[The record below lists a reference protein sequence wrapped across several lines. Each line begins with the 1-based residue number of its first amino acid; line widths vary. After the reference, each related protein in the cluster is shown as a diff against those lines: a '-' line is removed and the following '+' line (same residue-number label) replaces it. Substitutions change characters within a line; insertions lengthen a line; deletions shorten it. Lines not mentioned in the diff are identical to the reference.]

1 MTMDSTKNLFREA
14 MKSFRENNLEMAI
27 SHLEKALE
35 QDPQFVDGLEALGQM
50 YLKAQRIDDAV
61 RVTQKFCEI
70 SPDAVMAHTNLSR
83 LYQKKGM
90 IKEAEDELAKAR
102 LLASNKKK

>member
-1 MTMDSTKNLFREA
+1 MTTDSTKNLFREA
-14 MKSFRENNLEMAI
+14 MKFFRENNLQQAI
-27 SHLEKALE
+27 AKLETALE
-35 QDPQFVDGLEALGQM
+35 QEPEFIDGLEALGQM
-50 YLKAQRIDDAV
+50 YFKAQRLDDAI
-61 RVTQKFCEI
+61 RVTEKFSLL

-102 LLASNKKK
+102 LLSSNNKK